1 MGTGMQHR
9 GKAFSTL
16 LGSLFLSVIVQAQ
29 IPTGRIIGT
38 VRDDSE
44 SPLPGVSVEATSPNL
59 VGKAYAVTDA
69 NGVYRLF
76 ALTPGAY
83 KITYTLP
90 GFETVIMDGI
100 LVKMEQTVKLDVF
113 MKQGILEEEVT
124 VTGETPLVDVKS
136 TVKGMTQTR
145 EMFELLPRGRN
156 FDTLVTAI
164 PGVMNERLLAGI
176 SVDGAS
182 GLENMFYVDGTN
194 IGDLLTGARGQ
205 DVAFEFVDEIKVKA
219 GGYEAEYGGS
229 LGGVI
234 TVITRQ
240 GGNSFHGGFTA
251 YYSGSALTGKERDSL
266 RYNPQDSYQAEY
278 VNYEELFGKDKVHR
292 AEAGFHLGGY
302 ILKDRL
308 WFYSSLLPVYNTTTR
323 HIVFDPSGEDGDF
336 KATRN
341 SLNFQA
347 KLTAQPFRFL
357 RLGMSFVNN
366 QSKSRGSLPDRDGF
380 SNPDSAWA
388 DYGFTYPN
396 WTFSGFADL
405 FFGNNLL
412 ISLRGGSFYSNTT
425 DQLVPPTSP
434 RYIHYGYGTAYYPEI
449 PEEYQRPRNWSTP
462 GAARSIDRQI
472 RRRTHLDGDVSFY
485 FNLAGEHAAKMGVA
499 WSREGE
505 NVFNATK
512 YPQVYLNWGRTI
524 SIGGHD
530 YGQGKYGYYSVRG
543 SELTGP
549 WGFLYNTR
557 GDRWSAFL
565 QDSWTIKDRFT
576 INAGVRAESEYI
588 PNYQNDPRFKGLN
601 PIEFHFQDKVAPR
614 IGFVFDV
621 KGDASLK
628 VFGSY
633 GLYFDVMKLYL
644 ATAFFGGYYWKQAYY
659 TLDTYE
665 WDKIGV
671 DGYYPGNLLTVYDYY
686 PVSEEAILAT
696 VDPNLR
702 PMSQREISFG
712 VEKQIR
718 LDFSVTVRLV
728 QKHLRTAV
736 EDVGLLIRD
745 YGTTY
750 YLTNPGYGTSLWTT
764 HGGKFDPTYPETPK
778 AKREYWALNFS
789 LDKRLANHWLAG
801 FSYTYSRLTGNYSG
815 LASSDEGGRASP
827 NIERSFDQWYM
838 AYNKELN
845 PIRGRLATD
854 RPHIFK
860 FYGAYA
866 FPFGLTVGA
875 VANAMSGTPVTELW
889 YVLDSAMM
897 PYDRGNL
904 GRTPFLGYANLYAEY
919 TIKLGRTSL
928 GININIDNLFNT
940 GTAETIHS
948 LRTLW
953 SLMVTEEQ
961 ILSKNWSLGDFE
973 VGFEPDP
980 TFFKEDNFF
989 PPTEARLGLRFS
1001 F

>member
-1 MGTGMQHR
+1 MIKKHIRVRYLSAIFG
-9 GKAFSTL
+9 FL
-16 LGSLFLSVIVQAQ
+16 CLGASLQAQ
-29 IPTGRIIGT
+29 IPTGRVIGT
-38 VRDDSE
+38 VTDE
-44 SPLPGVSVEATSPNL
+44 NETPLPGVSVEATSPDL
-59 VGKAYAVTDA
+59 VGKAYAVTEA

-113 MKQGILEEEVT
+113 MKQGVLEEEVT

-182 GLENMFYVDGTN
+182 GLENTFYVDGTN

-266 RYNPQDSYQAEY
+266 RYNPEDFYQAEY
-278 VNYEELFGKDKVHR
+278 VNYEELYGKDKVHR

-308 WFYSSLLPVYNTTTR
+308 WFYSSLLPVYNTTRR
-323 HIVFDPSGEDGDF
+323 HVVFDPSGEEGDY
-336 KATRN
+336 KATSR
-341 SLNFQA
+341 SLNLQT

-366 QSKSRGSLPDRDGF
+366 QSKSRGSLPGRDGF
-380 SNPDSAWA
+380 SNPDTAWA
-388 DYGFTYPN
+388 DYGFTYPK

-405 FFGNNLL
+405 FFGNDLL

-425 DQLVPPTSP
+425 DQLVQPTDP
-434 RYIHYGYGTAYYPEI
+434 RYMHYGYGTSYFPEI
-449 PEEYQRPRNWSTP
+449 PEEYKRPRGWSSP
-462 GAARSIDRQI
+462 GASRSIDRQI
-472 RRRTHLDGDVSFY
+472 RRRSHLDADLSYYV
-485 FNLAGEHAAKMGVA
+485 NLGGEHAWKLGIS

-505 NVFNATK
+505 NVLNATK
-512 YPQVYLNWGRTI
+512 FPQVYLYWGYPAVLW
-524 SIGGHD
+524 GVD
-530 YGQGKYGYYSVRG
+530 YGQGQYGYYSVRG

-549 WGFLYNTR
+549 FGQVFKTR
-557 GDRWSAFL
+557 GDRWSVYL
-565 QDSWTIKDRFT
+565 QDSWTIADRFT
-576 INAGVRAESEYI
+576 INAGVRTESEYI
-588 PNYQNDPRFKGLN
+588 PNYYNDPRFKDLN
-601 PIEFHFQDKVAPR
+601 PIEFHFRDKIAPR
-614 IGFVFDV
+614 IGFIYDI

-628 VFGSY
+628 IFASY
-633 GLYFDVMKLYL
+633 GLYYDVMKLYL
-644 ATAFFGGYYWKQAYY
+644 ASTYFGGMKWKQAYY

-671 DGYYPGNLLTVYDYY
+671 EGYYPGSLLTIYDYY
-686 PVSEEAILAT
+686 PPSEEAILGT

-718 LDFSVTVRLV
+718 LDFSATVRLV

-736 EDVGLLIRD
+736 EDVGVLIEG
-745 YGTTY
+745 YGTTF

-764 HGGKFDPTYPETPK
+764 HGGNFDPAFPETPK

-789 LDKRLANHWLAG
+789 LDKRLSNHWMAG

-827 NIERSFDQWYM
+827 NVERAFDLWFM

-845 PIRGRLATD
+845 PIQGRLATD

-889 YVLDSAMM
+889 YLWDGEMM

-904 GRTPFLGYANLYAEY
+904 GRTPFLFFANLYAEY
-919 TIKLGRTSL
+919 TFRLGRTSL

-961 ILSKNWSLGDFE
+961 LLSKNWSLGDPE

-980 TFFKEDNFF
+980 TFFKEDDFF
-989 PPTEARLGLRFS
+989 PPIEARLGLRFS